1 MGRGISGHC
10 GQVQLLLVILL
21 QGPLNRMPGQGEGE
35 GYIMALIRSGYHCAE
50 SGELPSEVVRVV
62 CAVSR
67 IPARV
72 CTRAVSEHSPKC
84 HNHIEGPSLL
94 GPSPS

>member
-62 CAVSR
+62 CVLC
-67 IPARV
+67 PAFQRGFV
-72 CTRAVSEHSPKC
+72 LELSANIRENVT
-84 HNHIEGPSLL
+84 IT
-94 GPSPS
+94 